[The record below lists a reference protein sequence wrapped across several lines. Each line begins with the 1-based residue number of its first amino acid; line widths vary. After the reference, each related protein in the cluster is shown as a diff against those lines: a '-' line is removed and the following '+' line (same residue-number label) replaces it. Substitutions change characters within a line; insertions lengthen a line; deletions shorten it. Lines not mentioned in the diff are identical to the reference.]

1 MPEPM
6 AVNALDREARQQ
18 PPKFVKPQV
27 YDLVK
32 ANLP

>member
-6 AVNALDREARQQ
+6 GVNALDREARQQ
-18 PPKFVKPQV
+18 PPKFVKPV